1 MNFDEMNFEQELKN
15 ALTRKEPAKGFAER
29 VIRQSRLNEAE
40 SFEQRPRPA
49 VRPPARL
56 RQWASLAVAASLLC
70 GVFGVVRYEE
80 YQKGQRAKQ
89 QLMLALRI
97 TARTLDNVG
106 RKLKE

>member
-15 ALTRKEPAKGFAER
+15 ALTRKEPAKWFAER
-29 VIRQSRLNEAE
+29 VIRQVEPLG
-40 SFEQRPRPA
+40 QRPRPS
-49 VRPPARL
+49 ARL
-56 RQWASLAVAASLLC
+56 RQWASLAVAASLMC

-80 YQKGQRAKQ
+80 YRKGQQAKQ

-106 RKLKE
+106 KKLKE